1 MEGVFRRVG
10 MFVLGIVL
18 GYCTGFND
26 ATENDVMVHIRMIH
40 RIQNFAERTVGDRQ
54 RAAEEMVESIEP

>member
-1 MEGVFRRVG
+1 
-10 MFVLGIVL
+10 MFVLGVVL

-26 ATENDVMVHIRMIH
+26 ATENSVMVHIRVIH